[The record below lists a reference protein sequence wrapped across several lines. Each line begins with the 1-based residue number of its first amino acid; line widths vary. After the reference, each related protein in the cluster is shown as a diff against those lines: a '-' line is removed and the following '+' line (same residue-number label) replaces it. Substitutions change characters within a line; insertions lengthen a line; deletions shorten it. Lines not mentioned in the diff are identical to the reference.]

1 MQNKSVE
8 LRFAYLLEGCG
19 YLRLNKRPITPHS
32 TDMEFGRL
40 YTKAQCVHYN
50 IPIER
55 SVSFVILNL
64 QKIATFSRK
73 DNAKTLSLL
82 CLPSR
87 RIASANLVNFTNSAK
102 NLSLGNGLLAM

>member
-40 YTKAQCVHYN
+40 HTRVQYAHHN
-50 IPIER
+50 IVVER
-55 SVSFVILNL
+55 SVSFVIPNL
-64 QKIATFSRK
+64 LENWVTWTFGVMK
-73 DNAKTLSLL
+73 
-82 CLPSR
+82 
-87 RIASANLVNFTNSAK
+87 FTSK
-102 NLSLGNGLLAM
+102 VEGGHFG